1 MGLSHFLME
10 TAQGFGNRHGNRKA
24 LRWGWGSMVGM
35 MHVYDIGVR
44 DPKYDLRPVL
54 DPLVMYLGSLLF
66 TYGKPR
72 EWDNL

>member
-1 MGLSHFLME
+1 
-10 TAQGFGNRHGNRKA
+10 
-24 LRWGWGSMVGM
+24 MVGM

>member
-1 MGLSHFLME
+1 
-10 TAQGFGNRHGNRKA
+10 
-24 LRWGWGSMVGM
+24 M
-35 MHVYDIGVR
+35 MHVCAIGVR
-44 DPKYDLRPVL
+44 DPKYDPRPVL